1 MANHFDLEEQEQLD
15 RLKHFWTQYGNAITW
30 LLILVLGAFAAWN
43 GYQFWERRQ
52 AAQASALYDEVERA
66 AGGSDAA
73 MFERAL
79 TDLKERHAGS
89 TFAAQAGLLAAR
101 YYHEKQNAD
110 AAQAQL
116 RWVMDKASDPGYQA
130 IARLRLAALL
140 IEAKKLDEA
149 LQLLSTSVPASFEAL
164 VADRKGDVLSLQGK
178 REEAKQA
185 YLQAHAK
192 ADLNPEFLRLLEIKL
207 NALGVDPKTLSRGA
221 AKEASK

>member
-79 TDLKERHAGS
+79 IDLKERHAGS

-101 YYHEKQNAD
+101 Y
-110 AAQAQL
+110 
-116 RWVMDKASDPGYQA
+116 
-130 IARLRLAALL
+130 
-140 IEAKKLDEA
+140 
-149 LQLLSTSVPASFEAL
+149 
-164 VADRKGDVLSLQGK
+164 
-178 REEAKQA
+178 
-185 YLQAHAK
+185 
-192 ADLNPEFLRLLEIKL
+192 
-207 NALGVDPKTLSRGA
+207 
-221 AKEASK
+221 